1 MLQVVY
7 HHVTWHIRSAPASSL
22 FEVLVQGSCSRL
34 NLLLVKI
41 VIVKIANLHSLKAA
55 TIYYSQ
61 VAFYRKHLQS
71 FIAVLFTNISCH
83 H

>member
-1 MLQVVY
+1 M
-7 HHVTWHIRSAPASSL
+7 
-22 FEVLVQGSCSRL
+22 
-34 NLLLVKI
+34 
-41 VIVKIANLHSLKAA
+41 LKAA

-83 H
+83 HQIQQICKKPAMISI

>member
-34 NLLLVKI
+34 NVLLVKI
-41 VIVKIANLHSLKAA
+41 VIVKIV
-55 TIYYSQ
+55 I
-61 VAFYRKHLQS
+61 V
-71 FIAVLFTNISCH
+71 
-83 H
+83 

>member
-22 FEVLVQGSCSRL
+22 FEVLFQGSCSRL

-41 VIVKIANLHSLKAA
+41 VIVQLSIQSKS
-55 TIYYSQ
+55 SQ
-61 VAFYRKHLQS
+61 H
-71 FIAVLFTNISCH
+71 TC
-83 H
+83 